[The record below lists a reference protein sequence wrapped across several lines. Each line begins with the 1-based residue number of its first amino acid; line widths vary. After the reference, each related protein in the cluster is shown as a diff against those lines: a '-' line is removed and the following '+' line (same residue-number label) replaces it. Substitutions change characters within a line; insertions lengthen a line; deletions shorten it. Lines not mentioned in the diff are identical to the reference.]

1 VGDKYKALIPAY
13 LTKKGLSRTVFF
25 SKECNPFLNQIMKKD
40 RIDLFPHNEN
50 LSEAVS
56 NEGTVFREYCD
67 KIGYNQRNKI
77 TGNYKIHLY
86 SFRRFFFTK
95 ALDHF
100 KDDIAH
106 AMTGHGAY
114 LQVYQSRTEQQKKE
128 LWDELEPEILIF
140 DQSKKDQKIR
150 DLEIALKHNK
160 KLEERVEEQGK
171 QIKELFD
178 YAFKK
183 IE

>member
-1 VGDKYKALIPAY
+1 
-13 LTKKGLSRTVFF
+13 
-25 SKECNPFLNQIMKKD
+25 
-40 RIDLFPHNEN
+40 
-50 LSEAVS
+50 VS
-56 NEGTVFREYCD
+56 NEGAVFREYCD
-67 KIGYNQRNKI
+67 KVGFNQKQKTTSRNKI
-77 TGNYKIHLY
+77 NLY

-106 AMTGHGAY
+106 AMVGHGAY

-150 DLEIALKHNK
+150 DLEIALKQNK
-160 KLEERVEEQGK
+160 NLEEKVQEQGK

-183 IE
+183 IEKNTHTKT

>member
-1 VGDKYKALIPAY
+1 
-13 LTKKGLSRTVFF
+13 
-25 SKECNPFLNQIMKKD
+25 
-40 RIDLFPHNEN
+40 
-50 LSEAVS
+50 
-56 NEGTVFREYCD
+56 
-67 KIGYNQRNKI
+67 
-77 TGNYKIHLY
+77 
-86 SFRRFFFTK
+86 
-95 ALDHF
+95 
-100 KDDIAH
+100 
-106 AMTGHGAY
+106 MTGHGAY